1 MNHESERDLKTQVSR
16 LTEDLYKKNQLNV
29 VISGKLI
36 NLEKKVQD
44 ERRLRLEAE
53 SQLGQAAVTQDFEG
67 KDLKAVQ
74 R

>member
-1 MNHESERDLKTQVSR
+1 M
-16 LTEDLYKKNQLNV
+16 
-29 VISGKLI
+29 ISGKLI

>member
-1 MNHESERDLKTQVSR
+1 LKNQVAR

-44 ERRLRLEAE
+44 ERRLRFEAE
-53 SQLGQAAVTQDFEG
+53 SQLGQAAVAPDFEG
-67 KDLKAVQ
+67 KDL
-74 R
+74 